1 MKDVLAALSAA
12 LAAIG
17 WGATGFCLL
26 RLWGAR
32 HDVMRHDLLLLG
44 ALALSV
50 GVAIQ
55 ATVALTALE
64 WSLWALGQ
72 THPAP
77 ALAYRLCKVGGLLT
91 IAGAV
96 SFPRCGHRGWLALAA
111 CGAGAA
117 VVSLVF

>member
-1 MKDVLAALSAA
+1 MSDALAALSAA

-32 HDVMRHDLLLLG
+32 HDAVRHDLLLLG

-64 WSLWALGQ
+64 WSLWALGR

-77 ALAYRLCKVGGLLT
+77 ALAYRLCKIAGLLT

-96 SFPRCGHRGWLALAA
+96 SFPRCGHKGWLSLAA
-111 CGAGAA
+111 MGAVAA
-117 VVSLVF
+117 GVSWVV